1 VSAIITRLR
10 GAPPLLI
17 VFFSVLIDMLGYGMI
32 VPLLPFLVEGRDG
45 LLIGLLSSLYALM
58 QLVAAPIL
66 GALSDRVGRRPVL
79 IFCLGVSGLAYM
91 MLGLAGAL
99 WMFFLAVAVGGVG
112 GASMPTAQA
121 YIADSTPAEERAR
134 GLGLVGAAFGVGLM
148 LGPALG
154 GLLSVYGLRAPAF
167 VAAGLALVNVTY
179 ALAALPESLPAG
191 RRSARPVQLAAIAR
205 RLAGAI
211 SAASVRPLLL
221 TIFLLNLAFAGLQSN
236 FPLFSSERF
245 GWGPAQNGAFFAFVG
260 VCAVF
265 TQGFL
270 IGRLQPRLGEARLAI
285 GGLALM
291 ALGLA
296 AVAVAGR
303 GWQLYPLVGGMALGS
318 GLAIP
323 ALTSLVSRRA
333 GDVGQGTVM
342 GGMQALLSL
351 TLVLGPALAGLL
363 YDQVG
368 RGGALPGRRCAR
380 RRGAAGGRSG
390 AALASTH
397 TVK

>member
-1 VSAIITRLR
+1 
-10 GAPPLLI
+10 
-17 VFFSVLIDMLGYGMI
+17 
-32 VPLLPFLVEGRDG
+32 
-45 LLIGLLSSLYALM
+45 
-58 QLVAAPIL
+58 
-66 GALSDRVGRRPVL
+66 
-79 IFCLGVSGLAYM
+79 
-91 MLGLAGAL
+91 
-99 WMFFLAVAVGGVG
+99 
-112 GASMPTAQA
+112 
-121 YIADSTPAEERAR
+121 
-134 GLGLVGAAFGVGLM
+134 
-148 LGPALG
+148 
-154 GLLSVYGLRAPAF
+154 
-167 VAAGLALVNVTY
+167 
-179 ALAALPESLPAG
+179 
-191 RRSARPVQLAAIAR
+191 VQLAAIAR

-285 GGLALM
+285 GGLAIM
-291 ALGLA
+291 AVGLA
-296 AVAVAGR
+296 AVALAGQA
-303 GWQLYPLVGGMALGS
+303 WQLYPLVGGMALGS

-323 ALTSLVSRRA
+323 ALSSLVSRRA
-333 GDVGQGTVM
+333 GDAGQGTVM

-368 RGGALPGRRCAR
+368 RGAPYLAGGALA
-380 RRGAAGGRSG
+380 G
-390 AALASTH
+390 AALLVAGRALRWRPPTQ
-397 TVK
+397 